1 ASTNGPWE
9 EMEVGEKSVQC
20 ASLVC
25 YNCFCEQRGWRA
37 YSADEDELGSFCK
50 DYWTAWYFQ
59 LSIEAG
65 TLVVVAAADYLLM
78 EVMRRLANFEKHKTR
93 SELET
98 SVAMRVFVVLTIN
111 NAVVT
116 VLMHARVHGLDWI
129 PILFKGSFKDFAV
142 EWYGRV
148 GGELLF
154 TTVINVFSWPLREPI
169 MAGMGWLRARLCT
182 PFRRTQESLNKL
194 WEPPEFLLAERTGQM
209 MSAVFL
215 SLLFCAGIPLLVP
228 MFAVYVVLQYL
239 SDKYMLLRVCK
250 RPPCYGMAIANA
262 VLRVLPYAPL
272 AHLAT
277 AIWMFTHEEIYS
289 PSVGR
294 SSPLFTDTWDRLRQ
308 YTVLPMMAALALIAG
323 AMTLIDQWTNTVRFV
338 QFLVTGKYSTEL
350 EGDPP
355 FSTAKREGML
365 GGLQSYAMAENP
377 QYAAWMR
384 DGPESIPGQALQ
396 RVEVPRWRATTIL
409 AMKCRAGRAPIS
421 TEHYSAASGVQY
433 SPSRRTA
440 QPPDEDAWKVS
451 PAKYAIL

>member
-1 ASTNGPWE
+1 MDMGTAVPQRLVLKYGAVPRVAVAGASSCGLRQ
-9 EMEVGEKSVQC
+9 VK
-20 ASLVC
+20 
-25 YNCFCEQRGWRA
+25 
-37 YSADEDELGSFCK
+37 
-50 DYWTAWYFQ
+50 TAGGIIVRPAPHVWLLQEGIIVRYLRVKGITMQ
-59 LSIEAG
+59 PALR
-65 TLVVVAAADYLLM
+65 LAAAG
-78 EVMRRLANFEKHKTR
+78 A
-93 SELET
+93 
-98 SVAMRVFVVLTIN
+98 
-111 NAVVT
+111 
-116 VLMHARVHGLDWI
+116 
-129 PILFKGSFKDFAV
+129 ILCGHR
-142 EWYGRV
+142 YPR
-148 GGELLF
+148 
-154 TTVINVFSWPLREPI
+154 
-169 MAGMGWLRARLCT
+169 
-182 PFRRTQESLNKL
+182 
-194 WEPPEFLLAERTGQM
+194 
-209 MSAVFL
+209 
-215 SLLFCAGIPLLVP
+215 
-228 MFAVYVVLQYL
+228 
-239 SDKYMLLRVCK
+239 
-250 RPPCYGMAIANA
+250 
-262 VLRVLPYAPL
+262 
-272 AHLAT
+272 
-277 AIWMFTHEEIYS
+277 MFTHEEIYS